1 MDMRWMRKVGGKP
14 SESVRPKE
22 AARAILPEIDA
33 CQYEYSCTKVVPLP
47 AEHFGKNR
55 IILDEQS
62 EAAGQFKLLRT
73 QVFNRT
79 RPKGW
84 NTVQVTG
91 FGPREGKSFVA
102 MNLAISIAKD
112 SRQTTLLV
120 DLDFRNPSIAGLLAL
135 DKSRPGLTSY
145 FFDGIGLEEI
155 FINPGIEKLTVL
167 PAGEKIAHASELIG
181 SSRMEALI
189 KELKQRYQD
198 RYIIFDTPPMVGF
211 PDSLVFSDYVDSMIL
226 VARAGC
232 TTRDDVQTVMDLVRR
247 EKILGLVFNDVQGP
261 APANYS

>member
-1 MDMRWMRKVGGKP
+1 MDMHWMRKIGGKP
-14 SESVRPKE
+14 RECAEPKE
-22 AARAILPEIDA
+22 PARKILPEIDA

-47 AEHFGKNR
+47 AEHLSKNR

-62 EAAGQFKLLRT
+62 QAAGQFKLLRT

-79 RPKGW
+79 RSKGW

-120 DLDFRNPSIAGLLAL
+120 DLDFRNPSIAGLFEL
-135 DKSRPGLTSY
+135 DRSCPGLTSY
-145 FFDGIGLEEI
+145 FLDGVGLEEI
-155 FINPGIEKLTVL
+155 LINPGIEKLTVL
-167 PAGEKIAHASELIG
+167 PAGERIANASELIG

-189 KELKQRYQD
+189 KELKQRYED
-198 RYIIFDTPPMVGF
+198 RYIIFDTPPMIGF
-211 PDSLVFSDYVDSMIL
+211 PDALVFSDYVDSIIL

-232 TTRDDVQTVMDLVRR
+232 TSQDDVQTAMDLVPR
-247 EKILGLVFNDVQGP
+247 EKILGLVFNDVRSP
-261 APANYS
+261 DSRDHS